1 MIPLL
6 LAAAIGAHPE
16 DVDSLIARERRKL
29 KALQEAQRMDMAKLK
44 ALRRKERTLGDKLLG
59 LEREVALLRRH
70 IRTLRDEEGRLTS
83 QIDSTRSVLRSLCT
97 SLLGHRRALGRHLR
111 ALYVYGRPG
120 LLEVLLTSGD
130 VTEFWRRV
138 QYLKAVE
145 EWERIYSEAV
155 TREMMSAQKH
165 SALLKARLEA
175 RRKLILGKREK
186 ERTLKA
192 DMAKI
197 REILTSL
204 RRDREAREEVL
215 RERRRA
221 IEESQRKIE
230 SLIMAKEVR
239 GKGRKFV
246 RMKGELPWPV
256 EGPVAERF
264 GRHRDPQLGTW
275 TFNRGIG
282 IKVPEGTVVRAVADG
297 KVILEE
303 WLRGYGQVV
312 LLGHGG
318 NFFTLYGG
326 LRDVYVEEGRDV
338 KAGEPI
344 GTSGRADALSPPM
357 LHFEIL
363 EGTDVLDPTEWLK
376 PK

>member
-1 MIPLL
+1 MMPIL
-6 LAAAIGAHPE
+6 LAVALEAQPG

-29 KALQEAQRMDMAKLK
+29 EALQEAQRRDMAKLK
-44 ALRRKERTLGDKLLG
+44 TLRRRERTLGDKLLG
-59 LEREVALLRRH
+59 LEREVALLKQH
-70 IRTLRDEEGRLTS
+70 IRTLKEEERRLTR
-83 QIDSTRSVLRSLCT
+83 QIDSTKSILRSLRT

-111 ALYVYGRPG
+111 ILYIYGRPS
-120 LLEVLLTSGD
+120 LLKVLLTSED
-130 VTEFWRRV
+130 ITEFWRRV
-138 QYLKAVE
+138 QYVKAVE
-145 EWERIYSEAV
+145 EWERIYSEAL
-155 TREMMSAQKH
+155 TREMRSVQKH

-175 RRKLILGKREK
+175 RRKLIVGKRKK
-186 ERTLKA
+186 ERALKA
-192 DMAKI
+192 NMAKI
-197 REILTSL
+197 RRILTRL
-204 RRDREAREEVL
+204 RRDRKAKEEVL

-230 SLIMAKEVR
+230 SLILAKKVPGP
-239 GKGRKFV
+239 GKKFV
-246 RMKGELPWPV
+246 RMKGKLPWPV
-256 EGPVAERF
+256 EGPVAEKF

-312 LLGHGG
+312 LLDHGG

-326 LRDVYVEEGRDV
+326 LKDVYVGQGQDV

-363 EGTDVLDPTEWLK
+363 EGTEVLDPTKWLK